1 MRQKE
6 RYGTISA
13 VPAGSGVSGA
23 AEREGRVGG
32 RPSVF
37 LHPSGSGA
45 YGPEEFRAG
54 LWGRRWSAVLSGAD
68 VEGVVVCVCSGD
80 HVGAAAGTAH
90 PGRSGIALSGGRS
103 AARQLGAECVS
114 AAACAWAE
122 RRVHAGAGDGARDE
136 AGTVGTGGDRLDADS
151 GSGLAPPAGDR
162 TGIAAGAGAA
172 WAKHSQMATAVR
184 GGRSE
189 GRSGDARGAG
199 KITGKIA

>member
-6 RYGTISA
+6 RHGTISA
-13 VPAGSGVSGA
+13 VPAGSGVSGGA
-23 AEREGRVGG
+23 GREGRVGG
-32 RPSVF
+32 RSFVLLP
-37 LHPSGSGA
+37 PSGGGA
-45 YGPEEFRAG
+45 HGAEEFRAG

-68 VEGVVVCVCSGD
+68 AEGVVVRLRGGD
-80 HVGAAAGTAH
+80 YVGTAGGAAH

-103 AARQLGAECVS
+103 AAGQVGAERVS
-114 AAACAWAE
+114 AAARAGAE

-162 TGIAAGAGAA
+162 RGIAAGAGAA
-172 WAKHSQMATAVR
+172 AAQHSQVAAAVR

-189 GRSGDARGAG
+189 
-199 KITGKIA
+199 